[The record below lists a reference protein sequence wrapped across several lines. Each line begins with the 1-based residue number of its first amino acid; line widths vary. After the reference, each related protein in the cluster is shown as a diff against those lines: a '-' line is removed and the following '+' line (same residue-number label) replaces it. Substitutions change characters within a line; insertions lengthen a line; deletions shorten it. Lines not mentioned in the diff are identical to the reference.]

1 MFKANRI
8 YLRPRKSNMFTINTT
23 NMYMCGVYEKRPQI
37 YHQVKWDMFTVKAI
51 DILRV
56 NMFTVNTNIPTTMY
70 I

>member
-1 MFKANRI
+1 
-8 YLRPRKSNMFTINTT
+8 MFTINTT